1 MIVIEELQ
9 GELTDIQL
17 EDIVRGTLKDFSQVE
32 KVLFIHPDY
41 SRVDYTNRLV
51 PIIYQ
56 ELKKKKM
63 RRIDGL
69 NAGGTHRK
77 MTEQE
82 IKNKLGLNNNLV
94 FDHLYN
100 HQFDQPE
107 QLVTVG
113 EISSAFVSEQ
123 TKNELNQSIPV
134 VVNKLIVEDYDLI
147 IALTGTSPHES
158 AGYAGGL
165 KIFFPGIS
173 GPEVIDLLH
182 WAAVLVG
189 IPNII
194 GSVDN
199 PARRVIN
206 EGSSTIF
213 KAIKAPV
220 LSFNMVFQEGESN
233 QIIPKGLYTGVGF
246 DGFIEAYQEAARA
259 SSQIHIINIEEPLKQ
274 AVQVMDLCYDEFW
287 TAGKG
292 SYKLQSPGVMTKG
305 GKIIIYAPHIQCFH
319 SQKDME
325 KSIKDL
331 GYHCKDYVNQY
342 IKKVPD
348 ISRNVAAH
356 VINVRGSGR
365 YEPKTGEE
373 NCDFKITLATG
384 IPESVCQ
391 DVGLGY
397 RDPDSVR
404 REDFSGDNQLWIEHG
419 GKYLYKLTKNKL
431 ENS

>member
-9 GELTDIQL
+9 NELSDEQL
-17 EDIVRGTLKDFSQVE
+17 EEMVKNTLEDFNQVK
-32 KVLFIHPDY
+32 KVLLIHPDY
-41 SRVDYTNRLV
+41 SRVDFTDRLV
-51 PIIYQ
+51 PIIYR
-56 ELKKKKM
+56 ELKMKHM
-63 RRIDGL
+63 TEIDSL

-77 MTEQE
+77 MTEPE
-82 IKNKLGLNNNLV
+82 IKTKLGINGNLV
-94 FDHLYN
+94 FEHLYN

-107 QLVTVG
+107 CLVKVG
-113 EISSAFVSEQ
+113 EISSSFVSGQ

-147 IALTGTSPHES
+147 ITLTGTSPHES

-189 IPNII
+189 IPDII

-199 PARRVIN
+199 SARRVIN
-206 EGSSTIF
+206 EGSSYIF

-220 LSFNMVFQEGESN
+220 LSFNMVFQEGVNN
-233 QIIPKGLYTGVGF
+233 QIIPKGLYSGVGF

-259 SSQIHIINIEEPLKQ
+259 SSQIHIIYIKEPLKQ

-292 SYKLQSPGVMTKG
+292 SYKLQSSGVMARG
-305 GKIIIYAPHIQCFH
+305 GEIIIYAPHIHCFH

-325 KSIKDL
+325 KSIKEL

-342 IKKVPD
+342 LKKVPD

-356 VINVRGSGR
+356 VINVRGSGT
-365 YEPKTGEE
+365 YDSKTGEE
-373 NCDFKITLATG
+373 NCDFQITLATG

-404 REDFSGDNQLWIEHG
+404 REEFSGANQLWIEHG
-419 GKYLYKLTKNKL
+419 GKYLYKLIKNKL
-431 ENS
+431 ENR